1 MVDTHQLYERI
12 KVLPDNLVKQ
22 VAEYV
27 DFLMLK
33 NRVELNPSGELSDK
47 VKSELDSRYQEYLNN
62 PDSAMTLDSV
72 KEDLLKKYGKA

>member
-12 KVLPDNLVKQ
+12 KILPDDLVKQ

-33 NRVELNPSGELSDK
+33 NKVELNPSGEFFYIFHHEFTYYIRL
-47 VKSELDSRYQEYLNN
+47 
-62 PDSAMTLDSV
+62 
-72 KEDLLKKYGKA
+72 